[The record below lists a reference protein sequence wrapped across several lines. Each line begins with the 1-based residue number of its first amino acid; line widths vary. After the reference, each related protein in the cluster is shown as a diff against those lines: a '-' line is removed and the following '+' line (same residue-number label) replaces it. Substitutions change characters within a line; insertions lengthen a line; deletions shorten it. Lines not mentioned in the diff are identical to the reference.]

1 MLYHFKKIIFVF
13 LFINVTGVYSQIV
26 INEVNHRPTDAAPC
40 PTNPT
45 TGAPTCQGLVGT
57 GREFVELYNP
67 TCNAFDLSGF
77 IIASR
82 SDVVGNDYGGAFRFP
97 AGASIPPNGI
107 VSFGSGDAGAPAV
120 TYGYNAAPAGD
131 KRVGPKGW
139 LLPNTE
145 GWVALYRPNG
155 TCYQLV
161 YYASSGEGTACIT
174 NGSSEF
180 LQNPLVPTNSGAIT
194 LLSANAVFTSTPA
207 VCQYIGPYASP
218 NLSMARVPDGG
229 TWQTNRA
236 ATPTAC
242 NSTCNVISTI
252 NFTASVSQPTCGNN
266 NGSIT
271 LNVTSAGAATFSWS
285 PNPSPTNTT
294 SSTTANN
301 LSATSYTISVTQS
314 GCTKDTIITLT
325 ATGKPNAGSDQTG
338 VCGGTSATLTGTSPT
353 TGTWSAQS
361 SNPTGATLGSTVG
374 GISSVAFAANASGVY
389 NFIYSSSG
397 CTDTM
402 NITVNPK
409 PNAGS
414 DQTNVCAGTSATLTG
429 TNPTTGTWT
438 AQTGNPAGATLGSTA
453 GGIAAVVYATSSSG
467 VYNFIYTAN
476 GCSDTMNITV
486 TAKPNAGIDQTVNC
500 FITGTATMAGSGT
513 GTWSFATGNAGTAT
527 ITTLNSATTT
537 VTNFST
543 SGTYNLVWTNNGCS
557 DTARITVNNSCACPI
572 TNNNLTAP
580 VSPNCAPYNGTTI
593 NGSTATPAGGTYTW
607 QYSNGGGFANAS
619 GTNNTEDYTTGV
631 LPSNTHQFRRIYT
644 TTSGIICSDTSNVVT
659 IVVNA
664 KPNAGI
670 DQTVNC
676 FITGTATM
684 AGSGAGSW
692 SFATGN
698 AGTATIT
705 TLNSATTTVTNFST
719 SGTYN
724 LVWTNNG
731 CSDTARITV
740 NNSCACPITNNNLT
754 APVSP
759 NCAPYNGTTINGS
772 TATPA
777 GGTYTWQYSNGGG
790 FANASGTNNTEDYT
804 TGVLPSNTHQFRRI
818 YTTTSGIICSDTSNV
833 VTILVNA
840 KPNAG
845 IDQTVNCFIT
855 GTATMAGSGTGT
867 WSFATGNA
875 GTATITSTN
884 SATTTVTNFSTSGT
898 YNLVWTNNG
907 CSDTARI
914 TVNNS
919 CACPITN
926 NNLTAPVSPNCA
938 PYNGT
943 TINGSAATPAGGT
956 YTWQY
961 SNGGGFANASGTN
974 NTEDYTTGVLPSNT
988 HQFRRI
994 YTTTSGIICSDTSN
1008 VVTIVVNAKPNAGID
1023 QTVNC
1028 FITGTATMAG
1038 SGTGTWSFATGNAG
1052 TATITTSNS
1061 ATTTVT
1067 NFSTSGTYN
1076 LVWTNNGCSDT
1087 ARITVNNSCACP
1099 ITNNNLTA
1107 PVSPNCAPYNGTT
1120 INGSTATPAGGTYTW
1135 QYSNGGGFANA
1146 SGTNNTE
1153 DYTTGVLPSNTHQFR
1168 RIYTTTSGIICSDT
1182 SNVVTIVVNAKPNAG
1197 IDQTVNC
1204 FITGTATM
1212 AGSGTGTWSFA
1223 TGNAGTA
1230 SITSINSPTTTVT
1243 NFSASGTYNLVWT
1256 NNGCSD
1262 TARITVNN
1270 SCACPITNNNLTAP
1284 VSPNCA
1290 PYNGTTINGSAATPA
1305 GGTYTWQYS
1314 NGGGFANA
1322 SGTNNT
1328 EDYATGVLPSN
1339 THQFRRIYTTTSG
1352 IICSDT
1358 SNVVTIVV
1366 NAKPNA
1372 NAGLN
1377 KVLTCTNPTVTL
1389 DGSSTTTGVSYSWTG
1404 PGIVSGGSIATPVV
1418 NASGTY
1424 TLTVTV
1430 NSTNCQQTD
1439 NVDVTSNGALPNADA
1454 GLNKVITCT
1463 NPTVILDGSS
1473 TTSGVSYAWTGPGV
1487 VSGGATA
1494 KPTVNAAG
1502 AYTLTV
1508 TITATGCQQTDI
1520 VNVTNNTT
1528 LPNANAGSDK
1538 ILTCI
1543 LTDVLLDGSSTTSGV
1558 SYAWTGPGIVSGG
1571 ATATPDVNKSG
1582 IYTLT
1587 VTNPVSGCKN
1597 TDQVEVF
1604 NNGTLPNADAGLDKE
1619 LTCTKTSVILDGS
1632 STTTGVTYTW
1642 IGPGILSGASSA
1654 TPTVNTTGTYTVTV
1668 TETATGCK
1676 KTDQVLVTKNTA
1688 LPNINAGN
1696 PKVLTCT
1703 ATTVL
1708 LNGSSS
1714 TISANPSWAGPGII
1728 NGQTTF
1734 TPTINTSGTYTLT
1747 MTDTING
1754 CVASASVLVTTDT
1767 LPPVLTIISSKN
1779 PAEYNE
1785 IINLTLNS
1793 NATIS
1798 AVQWQ
1803 PAALVS
1809 DSLAT
1814 QVSAQ
1819 ISSPTT
1825 FIVNATDSKGCSG
1838 TTSLFV
1844 NLFNVDCIYVPNTF
1858 TPDANGKNEVFK
1870 PLGSKLKTISIFRI
1884 FDRWGNMVFETTDVS
1899 QGWDGTYKGKLLEP
1913 GVYVYYIEGTCITNN
1928 KEIIKGDVTL
1938 IR

>member
-1 MLYHFKKIIFVF
+1 MASMLYHFKKIIFVF

-40 PTNPT
+40 PINPT

-145 GWVALYRPNG
+145 GWIALYRPNG

-207 VCQYIGPYASP
+207 VCQYIGPYA
-218 NLSMARVPDGG
+218 NVNTSMARVPDGG

-500 FITGTATMAGSGT
+500 FITGTATMAGSG
-513 GTWSFATGNAGTAT
+513 
-527 ITTLNSATTT
+527 
-537 VTNFST
+537 
-543 SGTYNLVWTNNGCS
+543 
-557 DTARITVNNSCACPI
+557 
-572 TNNNLTAP
+572 
-580 VSPNCAPYNGTTI
+580 
-593 NGSTATPAGGTYTW
+593 
-607 QYSNGGGFANAS
+607 
-619 GTNNTEDYTTGV
+619 
-631 LPSNTHQFRRIYT
+631 
-644 TTSGIICSDTSNVVT
+644 
-659 IVVNA
+659 
-664 KPNAGI
+664 
-670 DQTVNC
+670 
-676 FITGTATM
+676 
-684 AGSGAGSW
+684 AGSW

-705 TLNSATTTVTNFST
+705 TL
-719 SGTYN
+719 
-724 LVWTNNG
+724 
-731 CSDTARITV
+731 
-740 NNSCACPITNNNLT
+740 
-754 APVSP
+754 
-759 NCAPYNGTTINGS
+759 
-772 TATPA
+772 
-777 GGTYTWQYSNGGG
+777 
-790 FANASGTNNTEDYT
+790 
-804 TGVLPSNTHQFRRI
+804 
-818 YTTTSGIICSDTSNV
+818 
-833 VTILVNA
+833 
-840 KPNAG
+840 
-845 IDQTVNCFIT
+845 
-855 GTATMAGSGTGT
+855 
-867 WSFATGNA
+867 
-875 GTATITSTN
+875 N

-1008 VVTIVVNAKPNAGID
+1008 VVTIVVN
-1023 QTVNC
+1023 V
-1028 FITGTATMAG
+1028 
-1038 SGTGTWSFATGNAG
+1038 
-1052 TATITTSNS
+1052 
-1061 ATTTVT
+1061 
-1067 NFSTSGTYN
+1067 
-1076 LVWTNNGCSDT
+1076 
-1087 ARITVNNSCACP
+1087 
-1099 ITNNNLTA
+1099 
-1107 PVSPNCAPYNGTT
+1107 
-1120 INGSTATPAGGTYTW
+1120 
-1135 QYSNGGGFANA
+1135 
-1146 SGTNNTE
+1146 
-1153 DYTTGVLPSNTHQFR
+1153 
-1168 RIYTTTSGIICSDT
+1168 
-1182 SNVVTIVVNAKPNAG
+1182 
-1197 IDQTVNC
+1197 
-1204 FITGTATM
+1204 
-1212 AGSGTGTWSFA
+1212 
-1223 TGNAGTA
+1223 
-1230 SITSINSPTTTVT
+1230 
-1243 NFSASGTYNLVWT
+1243 
-1256 NNGCSD
+1256 
-1262 TARITVNN
+1262 
-1270 SCACPITNNNLTAP
+1270 
-1284 VSPNCA
+1284 
-1290 PYNGTTINGSAATPA
+1290 
-1305 GGTYTWQYS
+1305 
-1314 NGGGFANA
+1314 
-1322 SGTNNT
+1322 
-1328 EDYATGVLPSN
+1328 
-1339 THQFRRIYTTTSG
+1339 
-1352 IICSDT
+1352 
-1358 SNVVTIVV
+1358 
-1366 NAKPNA
+1366 KPNA

-1473 TTSGVSYAWTGPGV
+1473 TTSGVSYSWTGPGV

-1714 TISANPSWAGPGII
+1714 TTSANPSWAGPGIV
-1728 NGQTTF
+1728 NGQSTF

>member
-1 MLYHFKKIIFVF
+1 MASMLYHFKKIIFVF

-40 PTNPT
+40 PINPT

-207 VCQYIGPYASP
+207 VCQYIGPYA
-218 NLSMARVPDGG
+218 NVNTSMARVPDGG

-271 LNVTSAGAATFSWS
+271 LNVTSAGVATFSWS

-374 GISSVAFAANASGVY
+374 GIASVAFTANASGVY

-453 GGIAAVVYATSSSG
+453 GGIAAVAYATSSSG

-486 TAKPNAGIDQTVNC
+486 NAKPNAGIDQTVNC
-500 FITGTATMAGSGT
+500 FITGTATMAGSGA

-527 ITTLNSATTT
+527 ITTSNSATTT

-557 DTARITVNNSCACPI
+557 DTARITVNNSC
-572 TNNNLTAP
+572 
-580 VSPNCAPYNGTTI
+580 V
-593 NGSTATPAGGTYTW
+593 
-607 QYSNGGGFANAS
+607 
-619 GTNNTEDYTTGV
+619 
-631 LPSNTHQFRRIYT
+631 
-644 TTSGIICSDTSNVVT
+644 
-659 IVVNA
+659 
-664 KPNAGI
+664 
-670 DQTVNC
+670 
-676 FITGTATM
+676 
-684 AGSGAGSW
+684 
-692 SFATGN
+692 
-698 AGTATIT
+698 
-705 TLNSATTTVTNFST
+705 
-719 SGTYN
+719 
-724 LVWTNNG
+724 
-731 CSDTARITV
+731 
-740 NNSCACPITNNNLT
+740 
-754 APVSP
+754 
-759 NCAPYNGTTINGS
+759 
-772 TATPA
+772 
-777 GGTYTWQYSNGGG
+777 
-790 FANASGTNNTEDYT
+790 
-804 TGVLPSNTHQFRRI
+804 
-818 YTTTSGIICSDTSNV
+818 
-833 VTILVNA
+833 
-840 KPNAG
+840 
-845 IDQTVNCFIT
+845 
-855 GTATMAGSGTGT
+855 
-867 WSFATGNA
+867 
-875 GTATITSTN
+875 
-884 SATTTVTNFSTSGT
+884 
-898 YNLVWTNNG
+898 
-907 CSDTARI
+907 
-914 TVNNS
+914 
-919 CACPITN
+919 CPITN

-974 NTEDYTTGVLPSNT
+974 NTEDYT
-988 HQFRRI
+988 
-994 YTTTSGIICSDTSN
+994 
-1008 VVTIVVNAKPNAGID
+1008 
-1023 QTVNC
+1023 
-1028 FITGTATMAG
+1028 
-1038 SGTGTWSFATGNAG
+1038 
-1052 TATITTSNS
+1052 
-1061 ATTTVT
+1061 
-1067 NFSTSGTYN
+1067 
-1076 LVWTNNGCSDT
+1076 
-1087 ARITVNNSCACP
+1087 
-1099 ITNNNLTA
+1099 
-1107 PVSPNCAPYNGTT
+1107 
-1120 INGSTATPAGGTYTW
+1120 
-1135 QYSNGGGFANA
+1135 
-1146 SGTNNTE
+1146 
-1153 DYTTGVLPSNTHQFR
+1153 
-1168 RIYTTTSGIICSDT
+1168 
-1182 SNVVTIVVNAKPNAG
+1182 
-1197 IDQTVNC
+1197 
-1204 FITGTATM
+1204 
-1212 AGSGTGTWSFA
+1212 
-1223 TGNAGTA
+1223 
-1230 SITSINSPTTTVT
+1230 
-1243 NFSASGTYNLVWT
+1243 
-1256 NNGCSD
+1256 
-1262 TARITVNN
+1262 
-1270 SCACPITNNNLTAP
+1270 
-1284 VSPNCA
+1284 
-1290 PYNGTTINGSAATPA
+1290 
-1305 GGTYTWQYS
+1305 
-1314 NGGGFANA
+1314 
-1322 SGTNNT
+1322 
-1328 EDYATGVLPSN
+1328 TGVLPSN

-1604 NNGTLPNADAGLDKE
+1604 NNGTLPNADAGLDKV
-1619 LTCTKTSVILDGS
+1619 LTCSKTSVVLDGS
-1632 STTTGVTYTW
+1632 STTTGVIYTW
-1642 IGPGILSGASSA
+1642 VGPGILSGASSA

-1676 KTDQVLVTKNTA
+1676 NTDQVLVTKNTA

-1714 TISANPSWAGPGII
+1714 TISANPSWAGPGIV
-1728 NGQTTF
+1728 NGQSTF

-1754 CVASASVLVTTDT
+1754 CVASASILVTTDT

-1798 AVQWQ
+1798 AVHWQ

-1809 DSLAT
+1809 DSSAM

-1819 ISSPTT
+1819 ITSPTT

-1884 FDRWGNMVFETTDVS
+1884 FDRWGNMVFETTEVN